1 MRTQSTP
8 PATTDPPAAFIS
20 QRKKQPALALTG
32 DGIQNVQMPI
42 PLMLSTEAMHVN
54 SLDESRMRM
63 SFGAYAW
70 IEKNAQ
76 RRKRR
81 KSCRVKSKIHRRAP
95 IAGISQDAVIK
106 LLPEPLHGIY
116 IDKAMAQDSN
126 GLSAS
131 IFFGAVRRGVELGV
145 FPEILGTSPEDT
157 FELTAERSKLFM
169 RPTADRRRQQELPVL
184 PKATALSM
192 AALAFERATEDLDE
206 ESSHLE
212 SSALNSPRSN
222 QGSIADLRAWDQQH
236 DDLSMKNVPME
247 AQSPSEAQLLPG
259 RKFPPQQQDDVAIS
273 TRKEATT
280 LLPEPS
286 IVQPEHT
293 SPRVLSRDAMALAS
307 AAMEEP
313 PPAPAKYPHLE
324 AGGISSDSSSDELE
338 WGEQQESLV
347 AVESKKVGGSHFDE
361 HSKKRVKA
369 MRLKAA
375 ARRAKAELHAAA
387 TAAKTTAGREEE
399 SERLSFLGLA
409 TDHDK
414 HNVQQ
419 PLIARQILTQ
429 ASIASPTTARG
440 SGFVIR
446 HAARILDAAAA
457 LEEFSI
463 SISNYAIMLQNQ
475 GRTVDV
481 WYKLERSADQN
492 NYTRKQEDTARAKH
506 HAPSVVERGLA
517 MVYYHRSLFQTAMA
531 FRLREEPNM
540 YTNQDECSKKE
551 TDRVTQELDSSAVV
565 LPRLVTSHA
574 STAKSSPCSPNI
586 KGGNQDPVHLAI
598 SNLFDFSSEAG
609 SQRARLSRKAKV
621 RPRTTLSPPRTR
633 DARFS
638 TEALHCLGLGDLTEA
653 LGENPDLVD
662 ARLARAE
669 LHISGGNNAFALA
682 DLNAVLKRAPHCV
695 EARINRA
702 VLSLNLHQSVI
713 EARADLD
720 DAVSALALRHKT
732 AKGRSPGHSEDAVS
746 DSARPIPRP
755 TTTRVCLALALCCNR
770 CLRVKRTHTPD
781 PSRYNRAICFAIAS
795 DFNKSQADFSRSMD
809 LLSPA
814 LSKDRASQLTIL
826 EKNFGRRSST
836 GETHQR
842 MALRILASALV
853 PEPRD
858 CWREEM

>member
-1 MRTQSTP
+1 MTDKELVSGAQKDEWQGQLELAQNHLSRAAVAFECVLAHKVIGSNAAPELESTLDTNSRTYHRAVMGLVETSL
-8 PATTDPPAAFIS
+8 I
-20 QRKKQPALALTG
+20 TG
-32 DGIQNVQMPI
+32 
-42 PLMLSTEAMHVN
+42 
-54 SLDESRMRM
+54 R
-63 SFGAYAW
+63 F
-70 IEKNAQ
+70 
-76 RRKRR
+76 
-81 KSCRVKSKIHRRAP
+81 RRAVDLL
-95 IAGISQDAVIK
+95 SSAVS
-106 LLPEPLHGIY
+106 LC
-116 IDKAMAQDSN
+116 
-126 GLSAS
+126 GLS
-131 IFFGAVRRGVELGV
+131 
-145 FPEILGTSPEDT
+145 
-157 FELTAERSKLFM
+157 SKNV
-169 RPTADRRRQQELPVL
+169 AQI
-184 PKATALSM
+184 
-192 AALAFERATEDLDE
+192 
-206 ESSHLE
+206 HH
-212 SSALNSPRSN
+212 
-222 QGSIADLRAWDQQH
+222 LRAR
-236 DDLSMKNVPME
+236 S
-247 AQSPSEAQLLPG
+247 
-259 RKFPPQQQDDVAIS
+259 
-273 TRKEATT
+273 
-280 LLPEPS
+280 
-286 IVQPEHT
+286 
-293 SPRVLSRDAMALAS
+293 
-307 AAMEEP
+307 
-313 PPAPAKYPHLE
+313 Y
-324 AGGISSDSSSDELE
+324 AG
-338 WGEQQESLV
+338 
-347 AVESKKVGGSHFDE
+347 
-361 HSKKRVKA
+361 
-369 MRLKAA
+369 
-375 ARRAKAELHAAA
+375 
-387 TAAKTTAGREEE
+387 
-399 SERLSFLGLA
+399 LGY
-409 TDHDK
+409 
-414 HNVQQ
+414 
-419 PLIARQILTQ
+419 
-429 ASIASPTTARG
+429 
-440 SGFVIR
+440 
-446 HAARILDAAAA
+446 AAAA

-506 HAPSVVERGLA
+506 HVPSVVERGLA

-713 EARADLD
+713 VARADLD

-770 CLRVKRTHTPD
+770 CLRVKRTHIPD